1 MQNITERFVM
11 KRSKMV
17 ELMALTIAKQAINS
31 GNHDIDISW
40 INVDALLS
48 EIEKARMSP
57 PFVNQCDKNLSIIGN
72 NWEEE

>member
-1 MQNITERFVM
+1 M

-17 ELMALTIAKQAINS
+17 GLMALTIAKQAITS

-48 EIEKARMSP
+48 EMEKAGMLP
-57 PFVNQCDKNLSIIGN
+57 PVVYMIDVEPDWFGGETFTED
-72 NWEEE
+72 WEEE